1 MDNQRR
7 WPVRRIA
14 GAVAVL
20 SFILW
25 RVSVLFVG
33 SKLEIGPETTFVNGP
48 LTADGRIDYETAL
61 HERLS
66 EGVTPDN
73 NAAVLIDRAFGPAAI
88 SGPVAISMS
97 MRGRYF
103 ERLGIEPLPEQ
114 GDYVVTQTTFTQ
126 QKLDGVPDRAER
138 QEEIFKEL
146 GRAQQRPW
154 TEDECPLA
162 AEWLAA
168 NEKPLELIEEATKR
182 PRFYSPLVTSG
193 QLLEGASNLQN
204 LREAARLLVSRAMF
218 RLGHDDIAGA
228 WSDFLACHR
237 LARLIAQQSQ
247 TLIEFLVAAAV
258 DAVATAG
265 DAALIAHGLSAE
277 QARQCLTDHTALPA
291 RMPIADVF
299 HLGERLVSLDA
310 MQSTAG
316 SAGFDFNVTMRRTN
330 QVFDDIIAAMK
341 LKGAQNRRDA
351 FARLETDLKQ
361 RAQASRHPL
370 RLVAGY
376 VINSRKAISNSVSDT
391 LVMLMVPAFTQAQ
404 IADDR
409 TRIKSDLVRVG
420 FALAAHRAE
429 LGGYPKELDALVPKY
444 LEALPLDRMVDQPLR
459 YVVRENGFLLYSI
472 GANGRDDGG
481 AMNGQQNQDD
491 VSFEV
496 PPP

>member
-7 WPVRRIA
+7 WPVRRIVA
-14 GAVAVL
+14 AVAVL

-73 NAAVLIDRAFGPAAI
+73 NAAVLIDRAFGPTVI
-88 SGPVAISMS
+88 SPPLRV
-97 MRGRYF
+97 RYF

-114 GDYVVTQTTFTQ
+114 GDYVVTQTAFTQ
-126 QKLDGVPDRAER
+126 QKLDGVVDCAER
-138 QEEIFKEL
+138 QEAIFKEL

-154 TEDECPLA
+154 TREECPLA
-162 AEWLAA
+162 AEWLAV

-182 PRFYSPLVTSG
+182 PRYYSPLVTSG
-193 QLLEGASNLQN
+193 QLLEGASDIQN
-204 LREAARLLVSRAMF
+204 VREATRLLVSRAMS
-218 RLGHDDIAGA
+218 RLGHDDVAGA
-228 WSDFLACHR
+228 WSDLLACHR
-237 LARLIAQQSQ
+237 LSRLIAQRSQS
-247 TLIEFLVAAAV
+247 LIEFLVAAAV
-258 DAVATAG
+258 DTVATVG

-277 QARQCLTDHTALPA
+277 QARRCLADHTALPA
-291 RMPIADVF
+291 RIPIAKIF
-299 HLGERLVSLDA
+299 HRGERLVSLDA
-310 MQSTAG
+310 MQFTAG
-316 SAGFDFNVTMRRTN
+316 SAGFDLNVTMRRTN

-341 LKGAQNRRDA
+341 LEGAQNRRDA
-351 FARLETDLKQ
+351 FARLEAELKQ

-376 VINSRKAISNSVSDT
+376 VINSRKAVSNSVSDT

-409 TRIKSDLVRVG
+409 TRIRSDLVRLG
-420 FALAAHRAE
+420 FALATYRTE
-429 LGGYPKELDALVPKY
+429 LGGYPKELDDLVPKY
-444 LEALPLDRMVDQPLR
+444 LDALPSDRMVDQPLR
-459 YVVRENGFLLYSI
+459 YVMREDGFLLYSV